1 MASAPRRLQ
10 FLLTMWD
17 EDEEAAGSG
26 GQRPLHPHSC
36 VRCLCPAALCQP
48 SANSSSR
55 AEGAGDCPDGCLSPG
70 MLALGLV
77 LMALFF
83 VPVCVRFYRTR
94 SCTDCSER
102 RAKQMANGGDP

>member
-1 MASAPRRLQ
+1 MGGAPCIRTACAVSVSPLSACR
-10 FLLTMWD
+10 
-17 EDEEAAGSG
+17 G
-26 GQRPLHPHSC
+26 
-36 VRCLCPAALCQP
+36 
-48 SANSSSR
+48 ANSSSH
-55 AEGAGDCPDGCLSPG
+55 AEAAGDCPDGCLSPG

>member
-1 MASAPRRLQ
+1 MGGVPCTRTAFSLSRHSLRL
-10 FLLTMWD
+10 
-17 EDEEAAGSG
+17 
-26 GQRPLHPHSC
+26 
-36 VRCLCPAALCQP
+36 VRG
-48 SANSSSR
+48 ANSSSR

-102 RAKQMANGGDP
+102 RAKQMVANAGDP